1 MKKTK
6 KEIKFAY
13 ESDYY
18 FPGPKYAEKLITKEE
33 IFCDKIRDLRW
44 EDIYKQN
51 RKFDLSNKENIE
63 KLLKISEMT
72 HEVYLEYVSKLR
84 KVEADAGAWRLA
96 EKYPDYCINAGLYCY
111 LELPDGN
118 DYYCRLINDY
128 SSKDRK
134 FYFDESM
141 LNKKFATPIRGLIY
155 HDISY
160 PFYCMV
166 EEDRLS
172 FKEVLG
178 LTKKNF
184 YTKIKLELE

>member
-1 MKKTK
+1 MTKTK
-6 KEIKFAY
+6 KQIKFVY
-13 ESDYY
+13 QSDYY
-18 FPGPKYAEKLITKEE
+18 FPGSKYAEKLITKEE
-33 IFCDKIRDLRW
+33 KFRDKIRDLRW

-51 RKFDLSNKENIE
+51 KKFDLNNKENIE

-84 KVEADAGAWRLA
+84 KVEADAEAWKLG

-111 LELPDGN
+111 LELPNGN
-118 DYYCRLINDY
+118 DYYCQLIDDH

-134 FYFDESM
+134 FYFDDSM
-141 LNKKFATPIRGLIY
+141 LNKKFGTPIRGLIY

-166 EEDRLS
+166 EEHRLS
-172 FKEVLG
+172 FQEVLG

-184 YTKIKLELE
+184 YTEIKLELE